1 MIFRQSHRPPTRR
14 VLVIV
19 STAVLWL
26 FATAGYA
33 YLYVAAQMDLTDAV
47 PSGGDWAWQLFFFA
61 IVRLPLLILV
71 LVGAICLEHMALSR
85 SSSGGSTA

>member
-1 MIFRQSHRPPTRR
+1 MMASASHRPPSRA
-14 VLVIV
+14 VVIV

-26 FATAGYA
+26 LVTVCYA
-33 YLYVAAQMDLTDAV
+33 YFYVAAHVELTDAV
-47 PSGGDWAWQLFFFA
+47 ASGADWAWQLFFFA

-85 SSSGGSTA
+85 SSSGSRA